1 MDSPEQRWDFL
12 LIDKKYSRDHFDCGN
27 PVLDDYLKRYARQN
41 HDGGIAKTFVAIN
54 RSSLS
59 KIDGFY
65 TVSASDIEFESLPE
79 LTRKNIPAYPIPAIL
94 IGKLAVD
101 KSAQGQGLGR
111 ELIVDALLRSVKIA
125 QEIGIF
131 AVRVDAIDLKAK
143 EFYLKYGFI
152 PLQDKPLAL
161 FLPIKTIAREFVGS
175 Q

>member
-54 RSSLS
+54 RSNLS

-79 LTRKNIPAYPIPAIL
+79 LTRKNIPAYPIPTIL

-161 FLPIKTIAREFVGS
+161 FLPIKTIAREFIGS

>member
-12 LIDKKYSRDHFDCGN
+12 LIDKKYQCNHFDCGN
-27 PVLDDYLKRYARQN
+27 PVLDDYLKKYARQN
-41 HDGGIAKTFVAIN
+41 HESGIAKTFVAID
-54 RSSLS
+54 RSDLA

-79 LTRKNIPAYPIPAIL
+79 LTRKKMPAYPIPAIL

-111 ELIVDALLRSVKIA
+111 ELIVNALLRSVRIA
-125 QEIGIF
+125 QEIGVF

-143 EFYLKYGFI
+143 EFYLKYGFVR
-152 PLQDKPLAL
+152 LQDKPLSL
-161 FLPIKTIAREFVGS
+161 FLPIKNIAKEFIGS